1 MPATHQPK
9 VPTWPP
15 KSTPRLFVD
24 RALAV
29 GDELPLDYPEA
40 RYLHVVLRLKA
51 GDPVRLFDDRTGEYV
66 ARLGE
71 IASGRSSARV
81 EALLAPREETPD
93 LWLCASPIQRDNF
106 ALVAEKAC
114 ELGVRRFVPVE
125 MRRSQVRQINAT
137 RLQKRMIEAA
147 EQCERTALP
156 ELAPLAKLDRLLADW
171 PAGRAL
177 FFCDERGGDPAA
189 AAMAANRGPAAVLI
203 GPEGGFDDAE
213 NAAIRA
219 LPSAVPISLGPR
231 ILRAETAAIAAVSL
245 WMGVAGDWV
254 GDWKD

>member
-1 MPATHQPK
+1 MPATPA
-9 VPTWPP
+9 WPP
-15 KSTPRLFVD
+15 KSAPRLFVD
-24 RALAV
+24 RTLAV

-40 RYLHVVLRLKA
+40 RYFHVVLRLRA
-51 GDPVRLFDDRTGEYV
+51 GDAVRLFDDRTGEYL

-81 EALLAPREETPD
+81 ESLLAPREETPD

-106 ALVAEKAC
+106 ALVAEKAS

-125 MRRSQVRQINAT
+125 LRRSQVRQINAT
-137 RLQKRMIEAA
+137 RLKKRMIEAA

-156 ELAPLAKLDRLLADW
+156 QLEPIVRLDKLLADW
-171 PAGRAL
+171 PTDRTL
-177 FFCDERGGDPAA
+177 FFCDERGGNPAP
-189 AAMAANRGPAAVLI
+189 AAMAEHRGPAAVLI
-203 GPEGGFDDAE
+203 GPEGGFEDSE
-213 NAAIRA
+213 NAAIRD
-219 LPSAVPISLGPR
+219 LPQAVPISLGPR

-245 WMGVAGDWV
+245 WMGLV